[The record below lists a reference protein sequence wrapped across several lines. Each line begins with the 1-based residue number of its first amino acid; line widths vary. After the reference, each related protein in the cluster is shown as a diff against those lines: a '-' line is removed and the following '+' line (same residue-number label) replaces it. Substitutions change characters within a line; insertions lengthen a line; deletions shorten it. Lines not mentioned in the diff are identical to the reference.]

1 MSLITE
7 TNRQYYQG
15 AQGFR
20 ITSSG
25 GVGVPSPV
33 TQFTTTFDTDLKFY
47 GYSTTDTSE
56 YALNNFKLYHSSTAA
71 PGTWNEY
78 TNFYSVTGNTITFG
92 GSSTA
97 GTAGTGV
104 AYVDLIT
111 TSFTQT
117 IEVGDYVIIE
127 GAVFTGGVIPVAGR
141 IWAQIN
147 NITTSVNPGATRY
160 EWDPVVYGTA
170 TYDGPNIGGP
180 GADVQV
186 VPGIIFTNG
195 HLVVQLKKLDGG
207 EYGATPADK
216 AYGNT
221 VEQNYGS
228 YAYVSLND
236 IVNNFIVAYVG
247 AGKLIPSVKRTDLIF
262 HAKRGLQEFSYD
274 TLKSIKSQELT
285 IPHSLSLPL
294 PQDYV
299 NYVRTSW
306 IDSLG
311 VQHIIYPTNN
321 LTDSPYKMPLQD
333 TKGVPVQDQF
343 DDNIETTSITEERW
357 KTNNTSLIN
366 QEFNQDQY
374 NMGLDW
380 WGYNWGYGGDF
391 FWGYGQLYG
400 NDPQTAQVNGWFNLN
415 EREGKMSFS
424 SNLRDQIIILE
435 YISDGLSYDNDTKVP
450 KMAEDA
456 LYAYMSHAV
465 LASRINQPEYIIQ
478 RLKREASAKL
488 RNTKIR
494 LSNIKL
500 DEIVQVMRGKSK
512 WIKH

>member
-7 TNRQYYQG
+7 NNRQYYEG

-20 ITSSG
+20 FNGST
-25 GVGVPSPV
+25 
-33 TQFTTTFDTDLKFY
+33 TEFTTTFDTNLKF
-47 GYSTTDTSE
+47 SASQPTDAN
-56 YALNNFKLYHSSTAA
+56 YALNNFKIYTSPTAL
-71 PGTWNEY
+71 PGTWTEY
-78 TNFYSVTGNTITFG
+78 DSLNYSVTGNTISFA
-92 GSSTA
+92 GSSVTIS
-97 GTAGTGV
+97 TV
-104 AYVDLIT
+104 APSSVNYVDIDNLT
-111 TSFTQT
+111 GSAN
-117 IEVGDYVIIE
+117 VGDKVQIV
-127 GAVFTGGVIPVAGR
+127 GATWSGSFDYAFVTAIYPSPTV
-141 IWAQIN
+141 
-147 NITTSVNPGATRY
+147 TGATRY
-160 EWDPVVYGTA
+160 EWNGVTYGNAIYGSGQT
-170 TYDGPNIGGP
+170 
-180 GADVQV
+180 V
-186 VPGIIFTNG
+186 IFEQPIVSTTDF
-195 HLVVQLKKLDGG
+195 LVVQLKKLDGG
-207 EYGATPADK
+207 VYGATPTDK
-216 AYGNT
+216 AYGNV
-221 VEQNYGS
+221 VEDNYGS
-228 YAYVSLND
+228 YAYISLND
-236 IVNNFIVAYVG
+236 IINNFIVAYVG
-247 AGKLIPSVKRTDLIF
+247 QGKLIPSAKRTDLIF

-321 LTDSPYKMPLQD
+321 LTDSPYKIPLQD

-343 DDNIETTSITEERW
+343 NNNIDTTSVTEERW

-366 QEFNQDQY
+366 QQFNQEQY

-400 NDPQTAQVNGWFNLN
+400 NDPQYSQYNGWFNLN
-415 EREGKMSFS
+415 EREGKISFS
-424 SNLRDQIIILE
+424 SNLRDQLIILE
-435 YISDGLSYDNDTKVP
+435 YVSDGLAYDGDTKVP

-465 LASRINQPEYIIQ
+465 LASRINQPEYLIQ

-512 WIKH
+512 WIKQ